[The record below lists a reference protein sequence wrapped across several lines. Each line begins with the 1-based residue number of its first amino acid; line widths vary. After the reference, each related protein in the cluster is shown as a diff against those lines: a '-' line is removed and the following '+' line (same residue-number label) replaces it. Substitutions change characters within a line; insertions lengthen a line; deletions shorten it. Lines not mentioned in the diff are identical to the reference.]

1 MINRKQAEVNLRF
14 FGYRYKGKKYGNDKE
29 YEKALLRL
37 QKTYKLPQTGKH
49 DKKTDEML
57 VKKIKDLENM
67 LYFLGHDVVIN
78 GKFDKKDRAG
88 VMAIQKKH
96 KPKSYKK
103 YKGIIDGP
111 TWDTIKYYY
120 KKKKNKKRYF
130 FQNMD
135 GSLNWKTIER
145 HGFKKSEF
153 KCHCGG
159 KYCNGYPKKIDPK
172 IIYTAIKLRRKY
184 GQVII
189 TSGLRCKKWNS
200 MQTGSSS
207 VSTHIKGK
215 AIDFY
220 IKGVTDT
227 KSGRE
232 KVKKYLNALPHTKY
246 TYSDTPNMGSAVH
259 VNV

>member
-1 MINRKQAEVNLRF
+1 MLNRRQAEINLRF

-37 QKTYKLPQTGKH
+37 QKTYKLPQTGKL
-49 DKKTDEML
+49 DKKTDSLL

-67 LYFLGHDVVIN
+67 LYFLGHDVVVS

-96 KPKSYKK
+96 KPKSYRK

-145 HGFKKSEF
+145 HGFKKIEF

-159 KYCNGYPKKIDPK
+159 RYCNGYPHSIDPN
-172 IIYTAIKLRRKY
+172 IIYVAIKLRRKF
-184 GQVII
+184 GEIEI
-189 TSGLRCKKWNS
+189 TSGERCSKWNS
-200 MQTGSSS
+200 LQSGSSS
-207 VSTHIKGK
+207 TSTHMLGK
-215 AIDFY
+215 AIDFVV
-220 IKGVTDT
+220 ISGKHN
-227 KSGRE
+227 KSTIINYCY
-232 KVKKYLNALPHTKY
+232 KLKHVK
-246 TYSDTPNMGSAVH
+246 YSYSNSTNMGNAVH